1 MKRTPEWLAVVC
13 VVTLVL
19 SGSATALAQPRFWQR
34 GAPTLTRDMLVD
46 RFGLSPEQAD
56 KVIKVHQRH
65 AANMEKVQ
73 EKLRQQTENIR
84 KSETKALSKIVDAD
98 QLRELERLLRRGRGP
113 FAPGPGGL
121 QIPVPRFDIG
131 RWKDWLTRLTN
142 FTPEQKEK
150 LDALVKSHRE
160 QLRKLHERFRE
171 GFQDILTSEQM
182 ERFRSRFR
190 DMRPR
195 EGS

>member
-1 MKRTPEWLAVVC
+1 
-13 VVTLVL
+13 
-19 SGSATALAQPRFWQR
+19 
-34 GAPTLTRDMLVD
+34 
-46 RFGLSPEQAD
+46 
-56 KVIKVHQRH
+56 
-65 AANMEKVQ
+65 MEKVQ
-73 EKLRQQTENIR
+73 EKLRQQTEKIR
-84 KSETKALSKIVDAD
+84 KSEVENLSRIVNTK
-98 QLRELERLLRRGRGP
+98 QLQELERLLRRRRGP

-150 LDALVKSHRE
+150 LDALVESHRE
-160 QLRKLHERFRE
+160 QLRKLRERFRE
-171 GFQDILTSEQM
+171 GLQDILTSEQV